1 MANIAVVGTQWGD
14 EGKGKIVDLYT
25 EEADIVARFQGGN
38 NAGHTLVVQGRK
50 TILHLIPSG
59 ILHQNKIC
67 VIGNGVVFDP
77 AVFLTEIAELTKAGI
92 LPSST
97 KLYISEK
104 AHVIMPY
111 HRLLDQ
117 AREARSCGKKIGT
130 TGRGI
135 GPAYEDKVNRTG
147 IRICD
152 LFEKDLFREK
162 LSSALA
168 EKNFLF
174 KNFFGVE
181 PLDASR
187 IEEEYLAYAESIAP
201 YVADTSLILDEEI
214 RRGRKVLFEG
224 AQGMHLDI
232 DHGTYPYVTSSNT
245 ASGYASC
252 GSGIGPG
259 AITTVVGIVKAYT
272 TRVGEGPFP
281 TELQDAIGNHMQQV
295 GQEFGATTGRKRR
308 CGWLDMVLVRHAVR
322 VSGITKLAITKLDV
336 LTGLDKLNI
345 CVGYRLNGQLLTHA
359 TPASLKALAACVPV
373 YEELDGWQENIA
385 QALNIN
391 DLPVNARKYLNRM
404 EELSGAK
411 IALVSVGAGREETI
425 QLDNPFQD

>member
-77 AVFLTEIAELTKAGI
+77 AVFLAELEELTQAGI

-97 KLYISEK
+97 KLYVSEK
-104 AHVIMPY
+104 AHLIMPY
-111 HRLLDQ
+111 HRSLDQ
-117 AREARSCGKKIGT
+117 AREAKFSGKKIGT

-135 GPAYEDKVNRTG
+135 GPAYEDKAARTG
-147 IRICD
+147 IRVGD
-152 LFEKDLFREK
+152 LFEENLFREK
-162 LSSALA
+162 LRHALE
-168 EKNFLF
+168 EKNFLL

-181 PLDASR
+181 TLDASM
-187 IEEEYLAYAESIAP
+187 IAEDYLLYAQKIAP
-201 YVADTSLILDEEI
+201 HIADTSMIIDHEI
-214 RRGRKVLFEG
+214 RQGKKVLFEG
-224 AQGMHLDI
+224 AQGCHLDI

-245 ASGYASC
+245 ASGNAAC
-252 GSGIGPG
+252 GSGIGPN
-259 AITTVVGIVKAYT
+259 AISTVVGIVKAYT

-281 TELQDAIGNHMQQV
+281 TELQDAVGERIQQV

-322 VSGITKLAITKLDV
+322 ISGITKLAITKLDV
-336 LTGLDKLNI
+336 LTGLNTLKI
-345 CVGYRLNGQLLTHA
+345 CTGYRLGDREITHA
-359 TPASLKALAACVPV
+359 TPASLKALSACVPI
-373 YEELDGWQENIA
+373 YEELEGWTEDIA
-385 QALNIN
+385 KAAKMS
-391 DLPVNARKYLNRM
+391 DLPANARKYLDRL
-404 EELSGAK
+404 EELAGAE

-425 QLDNPFQD
+425 QLENPFQN